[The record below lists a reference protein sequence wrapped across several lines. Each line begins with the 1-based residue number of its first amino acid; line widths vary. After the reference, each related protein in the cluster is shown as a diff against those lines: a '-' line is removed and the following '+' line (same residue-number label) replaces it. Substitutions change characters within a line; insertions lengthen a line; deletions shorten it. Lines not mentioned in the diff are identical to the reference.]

1 MYLRK
6 SNEKDL
12 REIMKIISQAQAYF
26 KENEINQW
34 QNNYPNIVTIISD
47 INKNESYVLVEQ
59 EDIIATSVISFNG
72 EKNYENIYNGQWLTN
87 EKFAV
92 IHRIAVSNN
101 HKGKGIAAQILKYVE
116 SMCREKGINSIK
128 IDTHEDNI
136 SMQKLLKKSG
146 FKYCGIILLEDRSE
160 RIAFEK
166 LIL

>member
-12 REIMKIISQAQAYF
+12 REIMKIISQAKAYF

-34 QNNYPNIVTIISD
+34 QNNYPNIETIISD